1 LITYTVY
8 PDKLTLKAAQQ
19 AKAYFSENGFKF
31 ELKDYE
37 SDAAGNLTKVK
48 VEFGDQSRTF
58 DLNKMRHSV
67 TLKSQVNSKP
77 QRMDESMVF
86 EGNLR
91 TKATKISV
99 NNFWFKAIEKS
110 GKYEILSNNNVAKAQ
125 ILNEKKE
132 IRTVYETNFLGDNP
146 LVIING
152 KEYPA
157 EILTRLNSEN
167 SSSSFSLPNNE
178 RATQKYGEKARD
190 GYYVLDS
197 RAEFI
202 ISDPKKL
209 VIAKEIAEKHL
220 NAPKK
225 RVLRIGYT
233 DIDKKEYENIYIH
246 REDKTFIHFGITVP
260 KNNKVLFMINNEQ
273 VTEDKIENMTLQ
285 IVQGA
290 CGEKIDERMINHYGD
305 ILKGYDGFFILKT
318 KKN

>member
-1 LITYTVY
+1 
-8 PDKLTLKAAQQ
+8 
-19 AKAYFSENGFKF
+19 
-31 ELKDYE
+31 
-37 SDAAGNLTKVK
+37 
-48 VEFGDQSRTF
+48 
-58 DLNKMRHSV
+58 
-67 TLKSQVNSKP
+67 
-77 QRMDESMVF
+77 MDESMVF

-110 GKYEILSNNNVAKAQ
+110 GKYEILSNNNVEKAQ

-178 RATQKYGEKARD
+178 RAIQKYGEKARD

-246 REDKTFIHFGITVP
+246 REDKNFIHFGITVP